1 MLSLLKLAEALGVSC
16 ETFQDCIGAAQAEA
30 SPGGETEE
38 GQGQEVT
45 PLQPGDRVRVV
56 VADHESAYGRGDR
69 GTVHRVDAT
78 SRGPLYHVAM
88 DKGGSNA
95 TTAMFAEGEIEP
107 FVES

>member
-1 MLSLLKLAEALGVSC
+1 MLSPFKLAVALGVSC
-16 ETFQDCIGAAQAEA
+16 ETFKACIGAAQAEA

-56 VADHESAYGRGDR
+56 VADHESGYGRGDR

-88 DKGGSNA
+88 DKAGGTD
-95 TTAMFAEGEIEP
+95 TTVIFAASEIEP
-107 FVES
+107 DP